1 MNLFL
6 RVVTAVL
13 SEAAVQHL
21 ILALLRR
28 AAQST
33 DNTIDD
39 TVVEIV
45 EAGLANRVNPVKRV
59 IGE

>member
-1 MNLFL
+1 MNIFL

-21 ILALLRR
+21 ILTLLRR

-33 DNTIDD
+33 GNTVDD
-39 TVVEIV
+39 TVVSIV
-45 EAGLANRVNPVKRV
+45 EAGLSNRVNPVKRAV
-59 IGE
+59 SE